1 MAEIKLGE
9 IESRFADIIWQNEP
23 LSSRKLS
30 ELAERELTW
39 KKSTTYT
46 ILRRVCDRGLFRNEG
61 GVVTSV
67 VSKQEFLTKQ
77 STQFVEETFDG
88 SLPGFVAAFTAGRK
102 LSEEEIAQLQ
112 RIIEES
118 R

>member
-1 MAEIKLGE
+1 MIEYRLGEVEMKFAEI
-9 IESRFADIIWQNEP
+9 IWGNEP
-23 LSSRKLS
+23 LASG
-30 ELAERELTW
+30 ELAKLCEKKLNW

-112 RIIEES
+112 RIIDES